1 MIEFIFAIILMIGL
15 GAITYMMAAA
25 LPRIEEKDETVKIK
39 LLERL
44 ARSEI
49 PEKIDIELNKFLE
62 KFLRKFK
69 VLMLRLDNNI
79 NLLLNRIKIKE
90 EKDAKS
96 LEHLTKEVQNSENNT
111 EAK

>member
-1 MIEFIFAIILMIGL
+1 MIGL
-15 GAITYMMAAA
+15 GMTTYLLAAA
-25 LPRIEEKDETVKIK
+25 LPRIEEKNETVKIK

-62 KFLRKFK
+62 KFLRKSK

-79 NLLLNRIKIKE
+79 NTLLNRIKTKE
-90 EKDAKS
+90 EKEEKS
-96 LEHLTKEVQNSENNT
+96 LEHLTKKAQNSENDT
-111 EAK
+111 EGSPR

>member
-1 MIEFIFAIILMIGL
+1 MEFIFTIILMISL
-15 GAITYMMAAA
+15 AVIVYMMAAA
-25 LPRIEEKDETVKIK
+25 LPRIEEKEEIVKIK

-49 PEKIDIELNKFLE
+49 PEKIDIKLNKFLE
-62 KFLRKFK
+62 KFLRKAK

-79 NLLLNRIKIKE
+79 NILLNRIKTKE
-90 EKDAKS
+90 EKESKS
-96 LEHLTKEVQNSENNT
+96 LEHLTKDTQNSENNI